1 MPGHAGAAAER
12 LLHPAWVERVARVGL
27 DLVADHVQLD
37 GDASLGELA
46 REPGHLLGLPQRC
59 ELARVHEAERRGRAG
74 LPVPEL
80 TERRH
85 DRWEQD
91 ALARG
96 LRDRRLEETTQILG
110 LAEHESGCRRDLAE
124 AFGRLRRHLG
134 DRLRNVRQVGPDPAV
149 EPAIVDQSFQRPP
162 APHDD
167 EIERLRRVEIHHDPR
182 RACRGEQA
190 ARRVT
195 SKPLLERPDDP
206 DVRHGLERRDQAG
219 RRDATL
225 QEERDI
231 AARPGEDLDDGDGP
245 DRRAIDQVEIDV
257 TVDEDAPG
265 SGPRSRRRRS
275 GQRHATTSGPTDRK
289 RPPRRSQ
296 SDWPVDSASNAD
308 APSTGVRQRAAPD
321 DRRLEPDARDE
332 LEALA
337 RLIADGVGT
346 CHLPADEQVEEE
358 GRRDGPARR
367 PEGQPLGRLV
377 AFEP

>member
-27 DLVADHVQLD
+27 DLVTDHVQLD

-85 DRWEQD
+85 DRREQH

-96 LRDRRLEETTQILG
+96 LRDGRLEETTQVLG

-124 AFGRLRRHLG
+124 PFGRLRRHLG
-134 DRLRNVRQVGPDPAV
+134 HRLRNVRQVGPDPTV

-167 EIERLRRVEIHHDPR
+167 EIERLRRVEVHHDPR

-206 DVRHGLERRDQAG
+206 DVRHGLERRDQAR
-219 RRDATL
+219 RRDTTL

-231 AARPGEDLDDGDGP
+231 AARLGEDLDDGDGP

-257 TVDEDAPG
+257 AVDEDAPG

-275 GQRHATTSGPTDRK
+275 GQRHATTSRPDR
-289 RPPRRSQ
+289 Q
-296 SDWPVDSASNAD
+296 ETAAEAFPVRLAGRL
-308 APSTGVRQRAAPD
+308 GV
-321 DRRLEPDARDE
+321 
-332 LEALA
+332 
-337 RLIADGVGT
+337 
-346 CHLPADEQVEEE
+346 E
-358 GRRDGPARR
+358 GRRHPPASGSAPRR
-367 PEGQPLGRLV
+367 TIADSSPMLGTNSKPSRG
-377 AFEP
+377 